1 MIKIITKI
9 LSFIPSGYGN
19 PTRVAPRFAGIL
31 IPYVKGTYGK
41 IFDKCGAVFFKTS
54 KHLLFKIFAILFFI
68 ISSQAFSQAIRST
81 TFDDRPACQEVRGVW
96 RQFGNGCI
104 DECNAK
110 FDKFSICPQVLA
122 YGCDC
127 GRNRCWNGDTCV
139 MKKDYKKIFDE
150 EQAKEKMILD
160 IAKAKRKSESKSN
173 EQSILNSLA
182 KKTEEITDQGLNQLQ
197 NNASKNVP
205 VSQAEAQPIQSPTYS
220 VTDPNQN
227 PQQPIQPEQPV
238 DTSLI
243 PPFFQQLEKAKQD
256 AANAA
261 KSKDAIKI
269 PEDNSKQDPVMPIS
283 TLPGLPMIPLPQ

>member
-1 MIKIITKI
+1 M
-9 LSFIPSGYGN
+9 
-19 PTRVAPRFAGIL
+19 
-31 IPYVKGTYGK
+31 
-41 IFDKCGAVFFKTS
+41 
-54 KHLLFKIFAILFFI
+54 LFKIFAILFFI

-205 VSQAEAQPIQSPTYS
+205 VPQAEAQPIQSPTYS

-261 KSKDAIKI
+261 KPKDAIKI

-283 TLPGLPMIPLPQ
+283 TLPGLPMIPLP

>member
-1 MIKIITKI
+1 MIKIMAKI
-9 LSFIPSGYGN
+9 LSFIPSGYGKA
-19 PTRVAPRFAGIL
+19 TRVAPRFAGIL
-31 IPYVKGTYGK
+31 IPYVNGTYGK
-41 IFDKCGAVFFKTS
+41 IFDKCGAAFFKTS

-81 TFDDRPACQEVRGVW
+81 TFDDRPACEEVRGVW

-205 VSQAEAQPIQSPTYS
+205 VPQAEAQPIQSPTYS

-227 PQQPIQPEQPV
+227 PQQPIQPTQPV

-261 KSKDAIKI
+261 KPKDAKKV
-269 PEDNSKQDPVMPIS
+269 PEDNSKQDPVTPIS
-283 TLPGLPMIPLPQ
+283 TLPGLPVIPLPQ

>member
-1 MIKIITKI
+1 MIKIMTKI
-9 LSFIPSGYGN
+9 LN
-19 PTRVAPRFAGIL
+19 
-31 IPYVKGTYGK
+31 
-41 IFDKCGAVFFKTS
+41 KCGAAFFKAS

-81 TFDDRPACQEVRGVW
+81 TFDDRPACEEVRGVW

-104 DECNAK
+104 DECSAK
-110 FDKFSICPQVLA
+110 FDRFLMCPQVLA

-139 MKKDYKKIFDE
+139 MRKDYKKIFDE
-150 EQAKEKMILD
+150 EQAKEKKILD
-160 IAKAKRKSESKSN
+160 VAKAKRKSEAKAN

-182 KKTEEITDQGLNQLQ
+182 KKTGEITDQGLNQLQ

-205 VSQAEAQPIQSPTYS
+205 VPQAPAQPIQSPTYS
-220 VTDPNQN
+220 VTDPSQN

-261 KSKDAIKI
+261 QPKDATKV
-269 PEDNSKQDPVMPIS
+269 PEYNSKQDPVTPIS
-283 TLPGLPMIPLPQ
+283 TLPGLPVIPLPQ

>member
-1 MIKIITKI
+1 MIKIVAKI
-9 LSFIPSGYGN
+9 LN
-19 PTRVAPRFAGIL
+19 
-31 IPYVKGTYGK
+31 
-41 IFDKCGAVFFKTS
+41 KCGVAFFKAS

-68 ISSQAFSQAIRST
+68 ISSQAFSQATRST
-81 TFDDRPACQEVRGVW
+81 TFDDRPACEEVRGVW
-96 RQFGNGCI
+96 RQFSNGCV

-110 FDKFSICPQVLA
+110 FDRFLICPQVLA

-150 EQAKEKMILD
+150 EQAQEKKILD
-160 IAKAKRKSESKSN
+160 VAKAKRKSEAKAN
-173 EQSILNSLA
+173 EQSILNNLA
-182 KKTEEITDQGLNQLQ
+182 KKAGEITDQGLNELQ

-205 VSQAEAQPIQSPTYS
+205 VPQAPAQPQPSAQPIQSPTYS
-220 VTDPNQN
+220 VTDPSQN
-227 PQQPIQPEQPV
+227 PQQPIQPEQLV

-283 TLPGLPMIPLPQ
+283 TLPGLPVIPLPQ